1 MDPGVTVFEPEAKK
15 VARSTAGW
23 LATPILAP
31 VTTDI
36 GDVSVQSDSRELL
49 VGRTEM
55 SCQTPKCW
63 WMKNKYSISRE
74 AMHPDIPAWVPT
86 STLR

>member
-1 MDPGVTVFEPEAKK
+1 VDPGVTVFEPEAKK
-15 VARSTAGW
+15 VVRSTAGW
-23 LATPILAP
+23 LAAPILAP

-55 SCQTPKCW
+55 
-63 WMKNKYSISRE
+63 
-74 AMHPDIPAWVPT
+74 
-86 STLR
+86 